1 MDPRFPPPSARGHH
15 RRAHSETFIRLPDA
29 DLLLDPDGDF
39 GFSDLDFPS
48 LSDDSP
54 AASDPTPPPL
64 PPLQQQ
70 QSSSSAA
77 PPPPRPVP
85 GGGGG
90 GGGHLR
96 SLSLDAAFFDGL
108 SFQGGGGGGIGHKR
122 SGSMD
127 GESSLFEGESAPPDY
142 AKKAM
147 PADRLAE
154 LSLLDPKRAKRILA
168 NRQSAARSKERK
180 IKYTSELE
188 RKVQTLQTE
197 ATTLSTQL
205 TLLQRDTSGLT
216 AENRELKLRLQSME
230 EQAKLRDALNDAL
243 REEVQRLKIAAGQVP
258 NMNGSSFNG
267 VQQQQQMPSYFS
279 QPQQMHYLSGHQGRQ
294 HHPNNPHNSFNGG
307 QSMSGQTLN
316 DSMDFIILGQ
326 ENGNLVAI
334 QEELME
340 ENSLSDLLLAGAEA
354 VEAGDPI
361 LASVVFSR
369 LDDFLLSQIPENAAA
384 SSFDRLAYHFD
395 QGLRSRVSSACTGCY
410 QPEPPP
416 SGNMVVHQIIQELSP
431 FVKFA
436 HFTTNQAI
444 LDATVGDMDVH
455 VVDLNIGEGIQWSSF
470 MSDLARRGGK
480 SFILTAIMAYA
491 DCKDST
497 HDTAVRLL
505 SEFASVLLGCVKKL
519 QPKLVVIVE
528 DDLVRIGR
536 GAPPSSASF
545 VDFFFEALHHFTM
558 LFESFLSCFSY
569 GNYEAC
575 VRLVETEL
583 VGPRIQDFVGEYRSV
598 RIETNACKVLEGFK
612 ACELSACNIA
622 QARMLV
628 GLFNRVFGV
637 VFEKGR
643 LALCWKSRPLISVS
657 VWAPDDRRRL
667 EHILLRMHSVVE
679 EAEGCHITNPGMLL
693 LQGFIEGFY
702 LGYYML
708 DEIKFQPPEEESI
721 KDERRISA
729 AKDSGRSSTQHEWK
743 LLQRRS
749 TAAADAVYFSQP
761 QQMHY
766 LSDHQGR
773 HHHPN
778 NPHNSFNGG
787 QSMNG
792 QALNDSMDFR

>member
-316 DSMDFIILGQ
+316 DSMDFI
-326 ENGNLVAI
+326 
-334 QEELME
+334 
-340 ENSLSDLLLAGAEA
+340 
-354 VEAGDPI
+354 
-361 LASVVFSR
+361 
-369 LDDFLLSQIPENAAA
+369 
-384 SSFDRLAYHFD
+384 
-395 QGLRSRVSSACTGCY
+395 
-410 QPEPPP
+410 
-416 SGNMVVHQIIQELSP
+416 
-431 FVKFA
+431 
-436 HFTTNQAI
+436 
-444 LDATVGDMDVH
+444 
-455 VVDLNIGEGIQWSSF
+455 
-470 MSDLARRGGK
+470 
-480 SFILTAIMAYA
+480 
-491 DCKDST
+491 
-497 HDTAVRLL
+497 
-505 SEFASVLLGCVKKL
+505 
-519 QPKLVVIVE
+519 
-528 DDLVRIGR
+528 
-536 GAPPSSASF
+536 
-545 VDFFFEALHHFTM
+545 
-558 LFESFLSCFSY
+558 
-569 GNYEAC
+569 
-575 VRLVETEL
+575 
-583 VGPRIQDFVGEYRSV
+583 
-598 RIETNACKVLEGFK
+598 
-612 ACELSACNIA
+612 
-622 QARMLV
+622 
-628 GLFNRVFGV
+628 
-637 VFEKGR
+637 
-643 LALCWKSRPLISVS
+643 
-657 VWAPDDRRRL
+657 RL

-721 KDERRISA
+721 KDEGDTSRAQTSRRISA